1 MCQKCAKNEDIVA
14 IDAKLVGSGD
24 QRCTLFEG
32 WPQMWSCL
40 FARAVF
46 LRRAARST
54 PAVFDFNQVKNW
66 VGA

>member
-1 MCQKCAKNEDIVA
+1 
-14 IDAKLVGSGD
+14 
-24 QRCTLFEG
+24 
-32 WPQMWSCL
+32 MWSCL